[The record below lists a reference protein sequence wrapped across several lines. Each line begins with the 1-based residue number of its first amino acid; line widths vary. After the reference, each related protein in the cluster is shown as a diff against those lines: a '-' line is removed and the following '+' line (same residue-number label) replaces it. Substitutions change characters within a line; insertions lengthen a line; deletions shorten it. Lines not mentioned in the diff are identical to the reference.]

1 MKNETIGYSVYGGCR
16 KHILKANAILSA
28 NPNVAALYQL
38 TNIGMA
44 GAVKDLAFKNII
56 NPLNDA
62 TPYRCVASSIYKFMR
77 LI

>member
-1 MKNETIGYSVYGGCR
+1 MKNETIGYAVYGGCR
-16 KHILKANAILSA
+16 NHILKANDILAA
-28 NPNVAALYQL
+28 NSVGAALYQL

-44 GAVKDLAFKNII
+44 GAVRDLAFKRIM